1 MTLLYHDPLFQRHET
16 GAHPER
22 ADRLRS
28 IDARLRAE
36 GLLDRCVLAPVAR
49 LLPTDTQAVH
59 IAEVA
64 ERAEAMAQ
72 EGGGRLDADT
82 VVCPDSVEV
91 ALTAAGTCCAA
102 VDAVLAGRDR
112 NALCLVRPPG
122 HHATPTHSM
131 GFCLFNSVA
140 LAARRA
146 QAAGAGRVLIVDWD
160 VHHGNGTQD
169 IFYADDSVTFVS
181 VHRFGGGFYPGTGA
195 ASETGTG
202 VGLGYT
208 FNAALPRTISQ
219 TDYHTAVENVLHR
232 ALAAGKP
239 DLVLISA
246 GFDAHRDDPIGG
258 LGLEVDDFGT
268 LTRLLMQIADTHCEG
283 RLVSCLEGGYN
294 LDALAEGVAVHLQHL
309 LMRSAI

>member
-1 MTLLYHDPLFQRHET
+1 MTLLYPDPLFQRHET

-36 GLLDRCVLAPVAR
+36 GLLDRCVLTPVAR
-49 LLPTDTQAVH
+49 LMPADTQAVH

-82 VVCPDSVEV
+82 VVCPESVEV

-102 VDAVLAGRDR
+102 VDAVLAGRER

-181 VHRFGGGFYPGTGA
+181 IHRFGAGFYPGTGA
-195 ASETGTG
+195 ASETGAG
-202 VGLGYT
+202 AGLGYT
-208 FNAALPRTISQ
+208 FNAALPRSISR

-258 LGLEVDDFGT
+258 LGLEVDDFGI

-294 LDALAEGVAVHLQHL
+294 LDALAQGVALHLQHL
-309 LMRSAI
+309 LTRPAA